1 MIRRPPRSTLF
12 PYTTLFR
19 SSPWKPIASYR
30 SPRRWT
36 ARGRRATGGFS
47 GEGWVGQNASH
58 GGAAHG
64 VHGGMAVAVVPSH
77 AQSLLEGPGLAARPL
92 EVVAAEVVP
101 QGLAWFR
108 LQQVPGGDQV

>member
-77 AQSLLEGPGLAARPL
+77 AQSLLGGPGPGARPL
-92 EVVAAEVVP
+92 QGAPAEGVP
-101 QGLAWFR
+101 QGLAWVP
-108 LQQVPGGDQV
+108 LPPGPGGGPV